1 MHYGT
6 LGGMSLLCRQ
16 GGNGPYI
23 RDGRYNR
30 RHFGERSI
38 LSTDEYQLIFVDD
51 GVVRYRHGV
60 RQVAPSAPCALLVPP
75 GIDFSID
82 LPKGV
87 TWHHLR
93 FLAIC
98 KSLESVLDPT
108 LEPKF
113 TPSSI
118 RRTSK
123 MQPSPQEVWGVVLPI
138 EIPRALLDECR
149 AMMRWCNAHWW
160 RDAVNYAR
168 ANYHLGLWL
177 LDMVEAVGGT
187 TLRKDDWLGRLG
199 AYCKDNIIHGL
210 TVAEVARHAGMS
222 RQNLRRRLQESC
234 GMTPKAYMDTIRF
247 DIACQRLRATRDSI
261 NDISRY
267 SGYASP
273 SVFTRR
279 FRKLAGVS
287 PRQWRQQNRDV

>member
-1 MHYGT
+1 M
-6 LGGMSLLCRQ
+6 LLLCNH

-30 RHFGERSI
+30 RHFREISI

-51 GVVRYRHGV
+51 GVVRYRHGD
-60 RQVAPSAPCALLVPP
+60 RLFAPSAPCALLVPP

-82 LPKGV
+82 LPKGF

-93 FLAIC
+93 FLAID
-98 KSLESVLDPT
+98 KPLESVPDPT
-108 LEPKF
+108 LKPKV
-113 TPSSI
+113 TPLSI

-123 MQPSPQEVWGVVLPI
+123 MQPSPQEVWGVELPI
-138 EIPRALLDECR
+138 EIPRTLLDECR

-177 LDMVEAVGGT
+177 LDIVEAVGGT
-187 TLRKDDWLGRLG
+187 TLRKDDWLG

-210 TVAEVARHAGMS
+210 TVAELARHAGMS
-222 RQNLRRRLQESC
+222 RQNLRHRLQEAC
-234 GMTPKAYMDTIRF
+234 GMTPKAYMDSIRF
-247 DIACQRLRATRDSI
+247 DIACKQLRTTREPVRIVSRLC
-261 NDISRY
+261 
-267 SGYASP
+267 GYVSP

-287 PRQWRQQNRDV
+287 PRQWRQQSRNV